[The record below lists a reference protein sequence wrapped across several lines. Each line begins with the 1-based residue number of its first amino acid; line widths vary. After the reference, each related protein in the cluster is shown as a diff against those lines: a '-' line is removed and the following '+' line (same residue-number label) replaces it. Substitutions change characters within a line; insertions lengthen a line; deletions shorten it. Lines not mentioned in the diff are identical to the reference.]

1 MTGQRDASATGV
13 NDFWHYAVG
22 SEKRGPVPR
31 TTIAKLL
38 ASGEISSETY
48 VWQPGMDNWVHLGDA
63 DSLKQLVAALG
74 GDGQPEEFI
83 EEDTTFTTSS
93 EVKATHLALDVDDDD
108 LSSDTIVESV
118 DEVTR
123 GVAALGAGQSAARS
137 HDAPAAR
144 AVASEAPAA
153 RAAVSPVPA
162 ASLDATVQTAIYTP
176 PAAQP
181 DASDD
186 LFGGGDD
193 LFGSGPES
201 QDEGPVGVHA
211 RRQSSVLFKLDELGR
226 DESHRGGDNQQFL
239 TDSSGLIDIRAIAS
253 AEKKSSGVDD
263 PFGAPF
269 ASSSAHLNVGPRT
282 MMTPLSMP
290 IVGRRRSLG
299 PWILAAVAL
308 LVAGGVAL
316 ALILGGDKPVEVQ
329 QAERIAAAPAD
340 PAKPAEAKPAET
352 KPADPPVEAKPA
364 EVKPAEAKPADP
376 PIEAKPAEVAAADV
390 KPDGVA
396 GEAGKEAGDA
406 AKTADPTLVAKVETK
421 PADKPKPADKVKTEP
436 KTEVKTEPKPEP
448 KVEVVAAKEPAT
460 NPNNTSKVNDLLNKL
475 NQGEKTTTTQDT
487 SKDDSV
493 PDKLSAASVRNAIK
507 GRFARCGGMIANP
520 TGSVTVQ
527 TQFVISS
534 SGVVQSANVTDGGG
548 TAAEVQ
554 RCVVGV
560 IKETT
565 FGRFKEPTM
574 QVNLPVRLL

>member
-1 MTGQRDASATGV
+1 MTAQRAEAGAGV

-63 DSLKQLVAALG
+63 PTLKGLVAALD
-74 GDGQPEEFI
+74 GDGQPEEFV
-83 EEDTTFTTSS
+83 EEDTTFTSS
-93 EVKATHLALDVDDDD
+93 AEVKAVHEALDDDGD
-108 LSSDTIVESV
+108 LSSDTIVESI
-118 DEVTR
+118 DDVTR
-123 GVAALGAGQSAARS
+123 GVAALT
-137 HDAPAAR
+137 
-144 AVASEAPAA
+144 ASESATTLTPMVHFPEPAKAEPVKAAPVA
-153 RAAVSPVPA
+153 
-162 ASLDATVQTAIYTP
+162 
-176 PAAQP
+176 AAQP
-181 DASDD
+181 VQAAAAQPADD
-186 LFGGGDD
+186 LFGNNDD
-193 LFGSGPES
+193 IFGSGPES

-226 DESHRGGDNQQFL
+226 DESQKGGENQQFL

-253 AEKKSSGVDD
+253 ADKKTTAGDD

-269 ASSSAHLNVGPRT
+269 PSAGANLNLGPRT
-282 MMTPLSMP
+282 LMTPLSMP
-290 IVGRRRSLG
+290 IVGRRRSIG

-316 ALILGGDKPVEVQ
+316 AVILSGDKPVENQTAQKPDQV
-329 QAERIAAAPAD
+329 AAAPT
-340 PAKPAEAKPAET
+340 ET
-352 KPADPPVEAKPA
+352 AKPA
-364 EVKPAEAKPADP
+364 EVKPAEAKPAEAKP
-376 PIEAKPAEVAAADV
+376 AEAQPTEARPAEAQPAEVKPAEAQPAEVKPAEAQPAEVKPTEAKPAEVA
-390 KPDGVA
+390 
-396 GEAGKEAGDA
+396 
-406 AKTADPTLVAKVETK
+406 KVDTK
-421 PADKPKPADKVKTEP
+421 PAEKPKTGADKPKTATDDKP
-436 KTEVKTEPKPEP
+436 KTTTATEDKP
-448 KVEVVAAKEPAT
+448 KVEVVAAPKEPAT

-475 NQGEKTTTTQDT
+475 NQGDKPTTTAADT
-487 SKDDSV
+487 TKDDSL

-507 GRFARCGGMIANP
+507 GRFSRCGGMIANP

-548 TAAEVQ
+548 TSAEVQ

>member
-1 MTGQRDASATGV
+1 MTAQRAEAGAGV

-63 DSLKQLVAALG
+63 PTLKGLVAALD
-74 GDGQPEEFI
+74 GDGQPEEFV
-83 EEDTTFTTSS
+83 EEDTTFTSS
-93 EVKATHLALDVDDDD
+93 AEVKAVHEALDDSDGD
-108 LSSDTIVESV
+108 LSSDTIVESI
-118 DEVTR
+118 DDVTR
-123 GVAALGAGQSAARS
+123 GVAALSSSESATTLTPMVHFPEPAKAEPAKA
-137 HDAPAAR
+137 APIA
-144 AVASEAPAA
+144 
-153 RAAVSPVPA
+153 
-162 ASLDATVQTAIYTP
+162 
-176 PAAQP
+176 AAQP
-181 DASDD
+181 AQPAKAAQPVQPAQASDD
-186 LFGGGDD
+186 LFGGSDD
-193 LFGSGPES
+193 IFGAGPES

-226 DESHRGGDNQQFL
+226 DESQKGGENQQFL

-253 AEKKSSGVDD
+253 AEKKTTAGDD

-269 ASSSAHLNVGPRT
+269 PSSSANLNLGPRT
-282 MMTPLSMP
+282 LMTPLSMP
-290 IVGRRRSLG
+290 IVGRRRSIG
-299 PWILAAVAL
+299 PWILAAVAV

-316 ALILGGDKPVEVQ
+316 AVILSGDKPAENQTAKAPDQVATAPSEPAKPAEVKP
-329 QAERIAAAPAD
+329 AEVAE
-340 PAKPAEAKPAET
+340 AKPAEAKPA
-352 KPADPPVEAKPA
+352 EAKPA
-364 EVKPAEAKPADP
+364 EVKPAEAQPTEVKPAEAQP
-376 PIEAKPAEVAAADV
+376 AEVKPAEAQPGEAKPAE
-390 KPDGVA
+390 
-396 GEAGKEAGDA
+396 
-406 AKTADPTLVAKVETK
+406 LAKVEAK
-421 PADKPKPADKVKTEP
+421 PADKPKAAADKP
-436 KTEVKTEPKPEP
+436 KTTTPTEDKPKTTTEEKP

-460 NPNNTSKVNDLLNKL
+460 NPNNTNKVNDLLNKL
-475 NQGEKTTTTQDT
+475 NQGEKGTTTQTDT
-487 SKDDSV
+487 TKDDSL

-507 GRFARCGGMIANP
+507 GRFSRCGGMIANP

-548 TAAEVQ
+548 TSAEVQ

>member
-1 MTGQRDASATGV
+1 MTAQRDGSAAGV

-38 ASGEISSETY
+38 ASGEVSSETY

-63 DSLKQLVAALG
+63 PSLKQLVAALD
-74 GDGQPEEFI
+74 GDGQHEEFV
-83 EEDTTFTTSS
+83 EEDTTFTPSS
-93 EVKATHLALDVDDDD
+93 EVKMTHLALDVDDGED

-123 GVAALGAGQSAARS
+123 GVAALGVNFG
-137 HDAPAAR
+137 APAH
-144 AVASEAPAA
+144 VASPD
-153 RAAVSPVPA
+153 S
-162 ASLDATVQTAIYTP
+162 SATVLTPIVRIPEPARVETASEQDDP
-176 PAAQP
+176 FGG
-181 DASDD
+181 SDD
-186 LFGGGDD
+186 LFGA
-193 LFGSGPES
+193 GPEA

-226 DESHRGGDNQQFL
+226 DESQKGGENQQFL

-253 AEKKSSGVDD
+253 AEKKSSGADD

-269 ASSSAHLNVGPRT
+269 ASSSANINLGPRT
-282 MMTPLSMP
+282 LMTPLSMP
-290 IVGRRRSLG
+290 IVGRRRGMG

-316 ALILGGDKPVEVQ
+316 ALILGGDKTPDTQ
-329 QAERIAAAPAD
+329 QAEQVAAAPTQ
-340 PAKPAEAKPAET
+340 PAKPAEAKPTEAKPEEA
-352 KPADPPVEAKPA
+352 KPAEAKPSEAKPA
-364 EVKPAEAKPADP
+364 EVKPAEANPAEVKPT
-376 PIEAKPAEVAAADV
+376 EANPAEVKPAEVAGDT
-390 KPDGVA
+390 
-396 GEAGKEAGDA
+396 GKNPGDA
-406 AKTADPTLVAKVETK
+406 AKPVDPILVAKVDPKAGDK
-421 PADKPKPADKVKTEP
+421 PKAADKPKTDPKTDP
-436 KTEVKTEPKPEP
+436 KTEVKTEPKTEP
-448 KVEVVAAKEPAT
+448 KVEVVAAKDPAA
-460 NPNNTSKVNDLLNKL
+460 NPNNTNKVNDLLNKL

-487 SKDDSV
+487 GKDDSL

-507 GRFARCGGMIANP
+507 GRFARCGSMIANP